1 MYDIINKND
10 NNYIYKKNYYN
21 NVIKNIPSLF
31 HSKQNFKISGLLNI
45 CLIEYR
51 IMDEI
56 KWVLNALLQVYN
68 SDEIGLTIVCGNH
81 NVCYISNLVKKW
93 DNVNII
99 NTGHDNLNR
108 QLYSALLKSPSFWE
122 RFENWSHV
130 LIYQTD
136 ALIFRKID
144 ACYFDFDYIGAPWGM
159 DNQWVKHCGGNG
171 GFSLRRISAMIKACE
186 RYRNY
191 NHSQIIA
198 DKTFPCNEDGYLCSL
213 DELKFPPINSDIHK
227 AFSVEQVFHS
237 NPIGCHQIYKYIS
250 NKDFYYF
257 IDLIKIRFI
266 KIQNKITQPITSN
279 NNDNVLIFTLFGG
292 MIGVGFFN
300 QIFSLELGI
309 FMSQFFKRKLVILV
323 KKPIAA
329 LGVPNWE
336 LGTIFDYINDISSLL
351 PYGHEIIINNEHNI
365 NKSDIHKIV
374 LPKYISSCC
383 YIDKRFRGEKYHH
396 DVSEFC
402 HHRINISNDM
412 DILLDK
418 NVKYVSFEHSNAS
431 RLFYNFYTCRENY
444 LLMNKIALHFT
455 EYNEKI
461 MKIYNSIILPKKYL
475 SFHLR
480 FGDSNKTTQEINRG
494 SDIILENLLNWLKN
508 NNIQK
513 YPIFIMTDH
522 NNHKVIERLREEYE
536 ILLPSHIYNIASI
549 QSEFKNSIIPEFL
562 IDKLICENANQFIG
576 TRTSTVSVHIN
587 YVNYINY
594 KPYEHYCNYI
604 NDNFDTNQL
613 KYKDVNPK
621 KKYSWSKYS
630 YDHGNPVSWTL
641 FFKDNIFR

>member
-1 MYDIINKND
+1 
-10 NNYIYKKNYYN
+10 
-21 NVIKNIPSLF
+21 
-31 HSKQNFKISGLLNI
+31 
-45 CLIEYR
+45 
-51 IMDEI
+51 
-56 KWVLNALLQVYN
+56 
-68 SDEIGLTIVCGNH
+68 
-81 NVCYISNLVKKW
+81 
-93 DNVNII
+93 
-99 NTGHDNLNR
+99 
-108 QLYSALLKSPSFWE
+108 
-122 RFENWSHV
+122 
-130 LIYQTD
+130 
-136 ALIFRKID
+136 
-144 ACYFDFDYIGAPWGM
+144 
-159 DNQWVKHCGGNG
+159 
-171 GFSLRRISAMIKACE
+171 
-186 RYRNY
+186 
-191 NHSQIIA
+191 
-198 DKTFPCNEDGYLCSL
+198 
-213 DELKFPPINSDIHK
+213 
-227 AFSVEQVFHS
+227 
-237 NPIGCHQIYKYIS
+237 
-250 NKDFYYF
+250 
-257 IDLIKIRFI
+257 
-266 KIQNKITQPITSN
+266 
-279 NNDNVLIFTLFGG
+279 
-292 MIGVGFFN
+292 
-300 QIFSLELGI
+300 
-309 FMSQFFKRKLVILV
+309 
-323 KKPIAA
+323 
-329 LGVPNWE
+329 
-336 LGTIFDYINDISSLL
+336 
-351 PYGHEIIINNEHNI
+351 
-365 NKSDIHKIV
+365 
-374 LPKYISSCC
+374 
-383 YIDKRFRGEKYHH
+383 
-396 DVSEFC
+396 
-402 HHRINISNDM
+402 
-412 DILLDK
+412 
-418 NVKYVSFEHSNAS
+418 
-431 RLFYNFYTCRENY
+431 
-444 LLMNKIALHFT
+444 MNKIALHFT